1 MTSYY
6 KNKSELYLDAA
17 DALMKSQNGHYAVV
31 PHTAYYSCLLL
42 IEHKCY
48 VDNHKTEDDIRPEVN
63 GVRPALHEA
72 LIGYMKCELSKSTRQ
87 YAYRDMKDFT
97 SKITDL
103 KKLRV
108 KADYKNENVSFDDSR
123 KSLELANE
131 ILDILKK
138 N

>member
-6 KNKSELYLDAA
+6 KNKSELYFCAA
-17 DALMKSQNGHYAVV
+17 EALLSSPDGHYAVV
-31 PHTAYYSCLLL
+31 PHTAYYSCLLW

-48 VDNHKTEDDIRPEVN
+48 IDDNKTEQDIRPEVN

-72 LIGYMKCELSKSTRQ
+72 LIGYMKYELSKSTKRN
-87 YAYRDMKDFT
+87 AYRNMKDFV
-97 SKITDL
+97 SKMTDL

-108 KADYKNENVSFDDSR
+108 KADYKNENVSLDDSQ
-123 KSLELANE
+123 KSMELAND

>member
-48 VDNHKTEDDIRPEVN
+48 IDDKKTEDDIRPEVN

-72 LIGYMKCELSKSTRQ
+72 LIGYMKCELSKSTKQ

-108 KADYKNENVSFDDSR
+108 KADYKNESVSFDDSR
-123 KSLELANE
+123 KSLELAND